1 MYSVHAFDFL
11 SYLKVGYHDTTSNY
25 ISMYLLKM
33 TLQYN
38 HNTDIIP
45 KKLSNNLASQCHLI
59 SLLHKSLVV
68 REGGSQSCRIRMT
81 WVEPISRTFS
91 QPLYWWPDPRVCEV

>member
-68 REGGSQSCRIRMT
+68 REGGSQSCRRR
-81 WVEPISRTFS
+81 VP
-91 QPLYWWPDPRVCEV
+91 QPRAGLMEVKYREQKGHVDHFGV